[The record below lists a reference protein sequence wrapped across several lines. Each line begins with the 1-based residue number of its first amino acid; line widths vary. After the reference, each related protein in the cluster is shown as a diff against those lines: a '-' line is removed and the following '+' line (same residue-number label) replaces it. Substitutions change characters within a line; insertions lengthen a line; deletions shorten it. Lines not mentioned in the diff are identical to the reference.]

1 MTSNEVQH
9 GNIYTAWFAGRGRG
23 AAHRTHPDRGR
34 RGPAEADAAGHR
46 EQARDVHQ
54 AGDLHQGAARDV
66 HGHLR
71 PDREPGRD
79 GQQDRRSRGER
90 GGVHHPGHQR
100 HQEGA
105 GVPAEGQE
113 EEDHDAA
120 LRHYW
125 WKPRKLY
132 APQIF

>member
-1 MTSNEVQH
+1 M
-9 GNIYTAWFAGRGRG
+9 G
-23 AAHRTHPDRGR
+23 
-34 RGPAEADAAGHR
+34 
-46 EQARDVHQ
+46 ARDVHQ

-79 GQQDRRSRGER
+79 GQQDRRPRGER

-105 GVPAEGQE
+105 RVPAEGQE

>member
-1 MTSNEVQH
+1 MDDKSNHV
-9 GNIYTAWFAGRGRG
+9 AGRGRG
-23 AAHRTHPDRGR
+23 AADGPHPDRGR

-79 GQQDRRSRGER
+79 GQPVGFNI
-90 GGVHHPGHQR
+90 
-100 HQEGA
+100 
-105 GVPAEGQE
+105 
-113 EEDHDAA
+113 DADEF
-120 LRHYW
+120 HNTYC
-125 WKPRKLY
+125 
-132 APQIF
+132 